1 MKLGAYQ
8 LIKQIAQ
15 GGIADIYLAK
25 TKNAAGID
33 RYLVC
38 KCIRNSFT
46 QDSQFLS
53 SIINEAQ
60 FCVRLRHPN
69 ILEIFDLC
77 YCENSAFLTMEYLDA
92 QDLHKLLNEVR
103 SRGETLPIP
112 IAIYVVSQIALGLH
126 AAHELTTPD
135 GKALNLVHR
144 DISPENILFG
154 SDGSIKLADFG
165 IAKTCLMPDVTPQDE
180 IKGKFN
186 YMSPEQAWGDHVDRR
201 SDIFS
206 LGIVLYEILL
216 GQGPYPYAAVA
227 DVIQHA
233 RIASFASPSDIQPDF
248 PVDLESIILKALD
261 LDKNDRYQTAL
272 EFKIALDNC
281 VAANRWRCTKDD
293 WLKYLSGYIPF
304 PNPPLP
310 RMHAGEISPDESSIL
325 KPEYVSAS
333 ITEDMDATGQ
343 ASPEMVKELRRL
355 AGYVSSPSSQT
366 IDASPSDG
374 ITSSDGVIHEDT
386 VRTASPLAV
395 AENTETSQTSDRSDS
410 HPSQVESPKAI
421 ADRRFKNFLR
431 VAFII
436 TLVLF
441 FIFMVLFYLFLSD
454 RLGL

>member
-25 TKNAAGID
+25 AKNAAGVD

-69 ILEIFDLC
+69 ILEVFDLC

-103 SRGETLPIP
+103 SRGEKVPLS
-112 IAIYVVSQIALGLH
+112 IAIYIVSQIALGLH

-206 LGIVLYEILL
+206 LGIVLYEILM
-216 GQGPYPYAAVA
+216 GQGTYPYASVA

-233 RIASFASPSDIQPDF
+233 RIASFASPTEIQPDF
-248 PVDLESIILKALD
+248 PVDLESLILKALD
-261 LDKNDRYQTAL
+261 LDKNDRFQTAL
-272 EFKIALDNC
+272 EFKIALDSC
-281 VAANRWRCTKDD
+281 VAA
-293 WLKYLSGYIPF
+293 I

-310 RMHAGEISPDESSIL
+310 RMHAGEITPDDSSIL
-325 KPEYVSAS
+325 KPEFVSAS
-333 ITEDMDATGQ
+333 ITEDLDATGQ
-343 ASPEMVKELRRL
+343 ASPEMVRELRRL

-366 IDASPSDG
+366 IDAPPG
-374 ITSSDGVIHEDT
+374 EIPSSDGEIHEDT
-386 VRTASPLAV
+386 VRTASPLVSAQSQETTPDC
-395 AENTETSQTSDRSDS
+395 AEPEIHSSQSM
-410 HPSQVESPKAI
+410 SPKAI
-421 ADRRFKNFLR
+421 ADRRFKNFLK
-431 VAFII
+431 VAYII

-441 FIFMVLFYLFLSD
+441 FIFMVLLYLFLSD